1 MSAGI
6 IHEINNPLN
15 FAATGLYALKK
26 HAAQLP
32 EAQRR
37 GYAEV
42 LHDVEEGLNRVKSIV
57 SDLRAF
63 THPDTEHRE
72 WVRVDAVLADALKF
86 LSSEWKGKIRV
97 ERRLPEH
104 LTLWTNRNRLL
115 QLLLNLLQNSLDA
128 LRRKEF
134 RDEEPT
140 VWVEG
145 RMQDHKSILTVRD
158 NGDGIEAKHLDRIFE
173 PFFTTKDVG
182 QGMGLGLSICHGIIQ
197 EHNGQVRVRSERG
210 RFAEFT
216 IEFPAPEIP
225 PAGSG
230 P

>member
-15 FAATGLYALKK
+15 FAATGLYTLKK
-26 HAAQLP
+26 QVTQLP
-32 EAQRR
+32 EGERR

-42 LHDVEEGLNRVKSIV
+42 LRDVEEGLERVKSIV
-57 SDLRAF
+57 SDLRTF

-72 WVRVDAVLADALKF
+72 WVSVNAVLADALRF
-86 LSSEWKGKIRV
+86 LSSEWTGKIRV
-97 ERRLPEH
+97 ERHLPEH

-115 QLLLNLLQNSLDA
+115 QLLLNLLQNALDA

-134 RDEEPT
+134 RGEEPT

-145 RMQDHKSILTVRD
+145 RTQDHRSIVTVRD

-182 QGMGLGLSICHGIIQ
+182 QGMGLGLSICHRIVQ
-197 EHNGQVRVRSERG
+197 ENNGQVRVRSERG

-225 PAGSG
+225 PAGRG

>member
-1 MSAGI
+1 
-6 IHEINNPLN
+6 
-15 FAATGLYALKK
+15 
-26 HAAQLP
+26 
-32 EAQRR
+32 
-37 GYAEV
+37 
-42 LHDVEEGLNRVKSIV
+42 VKSIV

-72 WVRVDAVLADALKF
+72 WVPVNAVLADALKF

-134 RDEEPT
+134 CGEEPT

-182 QGMGLGLSICHGIIQ
+182 QGLGLGLSICYRIIQ